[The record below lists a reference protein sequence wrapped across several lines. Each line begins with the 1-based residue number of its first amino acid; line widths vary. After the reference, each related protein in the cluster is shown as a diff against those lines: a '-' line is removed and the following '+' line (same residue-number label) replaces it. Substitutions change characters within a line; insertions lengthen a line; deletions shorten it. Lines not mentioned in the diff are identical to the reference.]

1 MKKPRPKKCKY
12 CKNQFLPY
20 TSLQQVCSIQCSIE
34 YGNIKAKRK
43 AKKEYL
49 EKKRRW
55 KEENMT
61 RQDWIKE
68 LQRVFYQFIRLR
80 DKNKGCVSC
89 GATLVSRKYDAG
101 HFYPT
106 TYSGLRFNEKNVHG
120 QCVPCNRYKHSNP
133 HEYRKRITNRI
144 SKEDLQWLDDN
155 RHRKLSLSITEIK
168 ELIKHYKLRV
178 KHHANK

>member
-68 LQRVFYQFIRLR
+68 LQRVFNQFIRLRDKNKGCVSCGATLVSRKYDAGHFYPTTYSGLRFNELQRVFNQFIRLR

-133 HEYRKRITNRI
+133 HE
-144 SKEDLQWLDDN
+144 L
-155 RHRKLSLSITEIK
+155 
-168 ELIKHYKLRV
+168 
-178 KHHANK
+178 